1 MKDVLM
7 IAHFC
12 NDMDGKGNNRFNYL
26 AEFLAESGFRV
37 ELVTSD
43 FSHTRKAGRDTGVQ
57 HPKYKLTYI
66 REPGYKKNVSAQRFL
81 SHHVLGM
88 NLKKYLET
96 RIKPDVIY
104 CAVPSLDAAEA
115 AAEYAE
121 KNSIRFLIDIQ
132 DLWPEA
138 FKMVFNITVV
148 SETIFFRMKR
158 QADRIYGAADEII
171 AVSRTY
177 GSRALKASRK
187 CREAH
192 IVFIGAEL
200 DSFDRLAQEN
210 KTGSK
215 PDGELWLA
223 YIGTLGSSYD
233 IICVMDALKTL
244 QDKGIRNIKFIIMGG
259 GPQKEKFS
267 LYAEEKNIYAEFT
280 GILDYGKM
288 AGLLASC
295 DIAVNPIRRGSA
307 GSIINKHADYAAAG
321 LPVVNT
327 QESPEYRSLLEEY
340 NAGLNCENGNSA
352 DLAEKLLLLYED
364 EELRKTMGA
373 NSRRLA
379 CEKFNRGCT
388 YTEIA
393 ELIEGR

>member
-1 MKDVLM
+1 MKDVLI

-66 REPGYKKNVSAQRFL
+66 REPGYQKNVSAQRFL

-88 NLKKYLET
+88 NLKKYLED

-138 FKMVFNITVV
+138 FKMVFNIPVV
-148 SETIFFRMKR
+148 SETIFFHMKR

-177 GSRALKASRK
+177 GSRAVKANRK

-192 IVFIGAEL
+192 VVFITGWRVMACLYRDPWQQLRHYLRNGCAE
-200 DSFDRLAQEN
+200 N
-210 KTGSK
+210 
-215 PDGELWLA
+215 
-223 YIGTLGSSYD
+223 
-233 IICVMDALKTL
+233 
-244 QDKGIRNIKFIIMGG
+244 
-259 GPQKEKFS
+259 
-267 LYAEEKNIYAEFT
+267 
-280 GILDYGKM
+280 
-288 AGLLASC
+288 AS
-295 DIAVNPIRRGSA
+295 G
-307 GSIINKHADYAAAG
+307 
-321 LPVVNT
+321 
-327 QESPEYRSLLEEY
+327 
-340 NAGLNCENGNSA
+340 
-352 DLAEKLLLLYED
+352 
-364 EELRKTMGA
+364 
-373 NSRRLA
+373 
-379 CEKFNRGCT
+379 
-388 YTEIA
+388 
-393 ELIEGR
+393 